1 MCTGGGIHY
10 RGCTFITGGGCHP
23 PVLHPLQGVYLHCWG
38 CAYQDAC
45 VLGVAST
52 TGGVP
57 SLLGVCIPGRMCT
70 GGGIHYRGCT
80 FIAGGVHTRTHVY
93 WGWHPLQ
100 GVYLHNWGGAIHYR
114 GCTFIAGGVHTR
126 MHVYWG
132 WHPLQG
138 VYLHCWGCACMCTG
152 GGIHYR
158 GCTFI
163 AGGVHTRTHVYWGW
177 HPLQGV
183 YLHNWGVP
191 STSAASTTG
200 GVPSLLG
207 VCIPGRMC
215 TGGGIHYRGCWGCAY
230 QDACVCIHYR
240 GCTFTGGVPSTTG
253 GVPSLLGV
261 CIPGRMCTG
270 GGIHYRGC
278 MCIHVGVAS
287 TTGGVP
293 SLLGVCI
300 PDACVL
306 GLYLHCNQSK
316 ISTHFN

>member
-10 RGCTFITGGGCHP
+10 RGCTFITGGGLP
-23 PVLHPLQGVYLHCWG
+23 STSVASTTGGVPSLLGVCIPG
-38 CAYQDAC
+38 CMC
-45 VLGVAST
+45 TGVAST

-138 VYLHCWGCACMCTG
+138 VYLHCWGCAYQDACVLGVASTTGGVPSLLGVCIPGRMCTGGGIHYRGCTFITGGVPSTTGGVPSLLGVCIPGCMCTG

-183 YLHNWGVP
+183 YLH
-191 STSAASTTG
+191 
-200 GVPSLLG
+200 
-207 VCIPGRMC
+207 
-215 TGGGIHYRGCWGCAY
+215 CWGCAY
-230 QDACVCIHYR
+230 QTHVYLFCL
-240 GCTFTGGVPSTTG
+240 GGQSAD
-253 GVPSLLGV
+253 GVHTEL
-261 CIPGRMCTG
+261 IRT
-270 GGIHYRGC
+270 
-278 MCIHVGVAS
+278 
-287 TTGGVP
+287 
-293 SLLGVCI
+293 
-300 PDACVL
+300 
-306 GLYLHCNQSK
+306 
-316 ISTHFN
+316 